1 MRRDLKVIV
10 NKITNYEICYGNQ
23 FHIKDMKTGY
33 NIKSTGFNLNGITDT
48 LYLGDKPDSNGKTGT
63 VFLFKLKSP
72 TEPIIT
78 SNNAGIINYEKGE
91 IILRELNIT
100 NSSKIVDGI
109 PYIQIST
116 IPQSNDV
123 IGKEDLYLQLDIN
136 NSMTN
141 ILDDSISSGAD
152 ISGSSYTVTSSY
164 SNGTYVRL

>member
-1 MRRDLKVIV
+1 M
-10 NKITNYEICYGNQ
+10 
-23 FHIKDMKTGY
+23 
-33 NIKSTGFNLNGITDT
+33 
-48 LYLGDKPDSNGKTGT
+48 
-63 VFLFKLKSP
+63 
-72 TEPIIT
+72 
-78 SNNAGIINYEKGE
+78 
-91 IILRELNIT
+91 NIT